1 MESRAWRICRVDGG
15 FVRMSSVRS
24 ASGTAYLIFQ
34 KLQMKECTR
43 VRSNTTPEVEWTE
56 ADSKRAKNTVP
67 ILLLQFLKYK
77 KSLHLVIDAKTLCH
91 IFLYPRFTLFFYI
104 FYSRN
109 PLISLIRDKIVLQLQ
124 LITPGRA
131 SMTLCRK
138 CSISS
143 LDEATAC
150 TCSLSLPVTR

>member
-1 MESRAWRICRVDGG
+1 MEKFIR
-15 FVRMSSVRS
+15 FLFS
-24 ASGTAYLIFQ
+24 ATG
-34 KLQMKECTR
+34 
-43 VRSNTTPEVEWTE
+43 
-56 ADSKRAKNTVP
+56 DSKRAKNTVP
-67 ILLLQFLKYK
+67 ILLLKI
-77 KSLHLVIDAKTLCH
+77 S
-91 IFLYPRFTLFFYI
+91 IFLSVSICRRSSSNCIRLSQPYTTKSISLVRVAVPVAKEPNKSRRFTLFFYI

-124 LITPGRA
+124 LTMPGRV

-138 CSISS
+138 SSISS